1 MEMNSP
7 VEQFTIK
14 IIFAINLVRRIDIS
28 FTNASLFMM
37 ISVIGSAALLFLGSR
52 KQSLVPNRFQS
63 FVEMSYEFVA
73 NMVKENAGKGSQVYF
88 PFIFTLFMFILFGN
102 LLGMIPYSYTFTSQ
116 IAVTFTLAAIIF
128 VGVTIIAL
136 IKHGFKFF
144 TYFFPSGVPIL
155 LLLLI
160 PIEIISYFIRPISL
174 SMRLFANMLA
184 GHTMMKVF
192 AGLIIM
198 MGSAGGLLKIGAI
211 LPLMAVVG
219 LTGLE
224 FLVAALQAYVFSI
237 LTCMYLHD
245 ALHLTLTNY

>member
-1 MEMNSP
+1 MG
-7 VEQFTIK
+7 
-14 IIFAINLVRRIDIS
+14 IDVS
-28 FTNASLFMM
+28 LTNASLFMFLS
-37 ISVIGSAALLFLGSR
+37 IFCSIGFLYFGAR
-52 KQSLVPNRFQS
+52 KQSLIPNRIQCL
-63 FVEMSYEFVA
+63 VEMSYEFVA
-73 NMVKENAGKGSQVYF
+73 NMVKENAGKGSQAYF
-88 PFIFTLFMFILFGN
+88 PFVFTLFMFILFGN

-128 VGVTIIAL
+128 VGVTLIAL
-136 IKHGFKFF
+136 FKHGFKFF
-144 TYFFPSGVPIL
+144 TYFFPSGVPIAL
-155 LLLLI
+155 APLLI

-174 SMRLFANMLA
+174 SVRLFANMLA

-198 MGSAGGLLKIGAI
+198 MGSAGGLLKIGAV
-211 LPLMAVVG
+211 LPLLAVIG

-245 ALHLTLTNY
+245 AIHLH